1 MCSTHQRF
9 FQAAGMDP
17 YGLKLTILALTSSP
31 EMPILGH
38 RQGEPNRKQKRS
50 WLKGLVAEMREGLP
64 QPGPV
69 CKSRRGRQWAEAPRG
84 SKVHCKQDDWVH
96 AVREFVTDCC
106 LPAAGVRAVRE
117 SGPTSR
123 QPKGLGIP
131 TIAWVWQSSVVAGV
145 FNPPTTRRLAS
156 SPLYPFSNGDV
167 WRSVPPSGR
176 RPGRAAIQP
185 KPYGAFAI

>member
-1 MCSTHQRF
+1 
-9 FQAAGMDP
+9 MDS

-117 SGPTSR
+117 
-123 QPKGLGIP
+123 
-131 TIAWVWQSSVVAGV
+131 
-145 FNPPTTRRLAS
+145 
-156 SPLYPFSNGDV
+156 
-167 WRSVPPSGR
+167 
-176 RPGRAAIQP
+176 
-185 KPYGAFAI
+185 